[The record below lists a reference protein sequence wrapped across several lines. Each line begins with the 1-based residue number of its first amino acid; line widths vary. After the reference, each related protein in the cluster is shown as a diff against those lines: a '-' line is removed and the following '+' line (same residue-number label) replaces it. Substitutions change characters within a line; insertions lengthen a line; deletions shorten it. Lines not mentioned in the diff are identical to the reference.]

1 MAKEGFFKNVSGNVL
16 LLGIVSFLNDLSS
29 EMILPILP
37 MFIESLGGGK
47 LAVGILGGIRDSLSS
62 LLNVV
67 SGYMAG
73 RTGRKKIFVF
83 WGYFTSGF
91 FKLLLALSTTFRQ
104 AVAFSSLERIGKGL
118 RNAPRDAIIAESMP
132 GQKGKGF
139 GLHRALD
146 TFGAI
151 FGSLLAFVLM
161 WLFNFS
167 FKSILIIASL
177 LSLVCLT
184 PLVFVK
190 ETRTIPK
197 ETKAASP
204 IGSLPKGLKIFL
216 VVAAGFAL
224 GNFSYMFFVLRA
236 GDFFS
241 DKWSKVLPVGLY
253 VLFNIFCAGFVMPL
267 GILAD
272 KIGKR
277 KVIIFGYL
285 LFAAVCFGF
294 ILVKSAASLVLLF
307 IFYGISV
314 AAVDGNQRAIVSDLS
329 EGSIKAAALGAYH
342 TAVGLMALPAGLIA
356 GLLWKYISAE
366 ATFIYGGSMGLLCGV
381 MLIVFGGLI
390 ESKKQTV

>member
-1 MAKEGFFKNVSGNVL
+1 MAKEGFFKNVSSNVL
-16 LLGIVSFLNDLSS
+16 LLGVVSFLNDLSS

-67 SGYMAG
+67 SGYLAG

-83 WGYFTSGF
+83 WGYFTSAV
-91 FKLLLALSTTFRQ
+91 FKLLLALSTTFKQ
-104 AVAFSSLERIGKGL
+104 AVVVSSLERLGKGL
-118 RNAPRDAIIAESMP
+118 RNAPRDAIIADSMP
-132 GQKGKGF
+132 QQSGTGF
-139 GLHRALD
+139 GIHRALD
-146 TFGAI
+146 TSGAI
-151 FGSLLAFVLM
+151 LGSLLVFLLM
-161 WLFNFS
+161 WLFNFG

-177 LSLVCLT
+177 LSLVCLI

-190 ETRTIPK
+190 ETRTAPK
-197 ETKAASP
+197 EKGAASAF
-204 IGSLPKGLKIFL
+204 GVLPAGLKIFL
-216 VVAAGFAL
+216 VIAAGFAL

-236 GDFFS
+236 GHFFA

-267 GILAD
+267 GVLAD

-277 KVIIFGYL
+277 KVIVFGYL
-285 LFAAVCFGF
+285 LFAAACFGF
-294 ILVKSAASLVLLF
+294 VFVRSVAGLVALF

-314 AAVDGNQRAIVSDLS
+314 AAVDGNQRAIVSDLA
-329 EGSIKAAALGAYH
+329 GGQVKAAALGTYH

-366 ATFIYGGSMGLLCGV
+366 TTFIYGGSIGLVCAV
-381 MLIVFGGLI
+381 MLIAFGGYI
-390 ESKKQTV
+390 ERRK